1 MEYKGIMY
9 CSGEVGKELT
19 EKEIQEIKKE
29 IDKQKIKWYNKY
41 RK

>member
-1 MEYKGIMY
+1 MEYKGIIF

-29 IDKQKIKWYNKY
+29 IDKKVLTNKNKIV
-41 RK
+41 